1 MNNGQLKYVSNKNID
16 TEKWDRCIANA
27 ENSRVYAFCWFLERA
42 ARSWDALVWGDYEFV
57 MPITLNRKWGI
68 TYLYQPTFCQQLGI
82 FPTPPESIQQEFA
95 QFLYKK
101 FRFIQIQITQQIHLQ
116 RYPGFQTFEK
126 TNLVLPLIS
135 SYNEISSQF
144 SINPK
149 RNIVKAKKENVTV
162 LKGLNPADFINAKKM
177 ADPVKSD
184 PKTFETLE
192 KIIAFSLTE
201 STGIIYTAY
210 TQQNELCSAAFF
222 LHSGNRVVYLSA
234 FSTEEGKQC
243 SAMHLIVDEFIREYS
258 GSGALLDFEGSSL
271 EGVARFYKGFGSL
284 TETYYQLKLNRL
296 PFPVSL
302 LKK

>member
-1 MNNGQLKYVSNKNID
+1 MSNGQLKYILNKNID

-27 ENSRVYAFCWFLERA
+27 ENSRVYAFYWFLERA
-42 ARSWDALVWGDYEFV
+42 ARNWDALVWGDYEFV
-57 MPITLNRKWGI
+57 MPLTLNRKWGI

-126 TNLVLPLIS
+126 TNLVLPLIAG
-135 SYNEISSQF
+135 YNEISSQY
-144 SINPK
+144 SVNTK
-149 RNIVKAKKENVTV
+149 RNIAKAKKENVTV
-162 LKGLNPADFINAKKM
+162 MKGLNSADFINAKKM
-177 ADPVKSD
+177 ADTVKSD

-192 KIIAFSLTE
+192 KIIAFAQTE
-201 STGIIYTAY
+201 SNGIIYIAY

-234 FSTEEGKQC
+234 FSTEEGKKY
-243 SAMHLIVDEFIREYS
+243 SAMHLIVDEFIREYA

-284 TETYYQLKLNRL
+284 TETYYRLKLNRL
-296 PFPVSL
+296 PFPVNL